1 MRVFLSKA
9 QKVKYY
15 RNLRIKIYFFAG
27 LLLVIGAAVVYGIT
41 NAPFLKIQKFEVVG
55 NVKLEEAQAE
65 VLTGNLARFL
75 GFNNFLSWPSKLGD
89 IKIEKNFSDGVLRL
103 VGNETRKFAIWCD
116 KECSWVDARGRILET
131 APDTEGSSIPKIKDS
146 RDLTLISGNTVLE
159 ENLFGN
165 IVKIIDGLQQ
175 LPTRIGSFEFNDR
188 LQELRASGTKGER
201 LIFSVRFT
209 PPPKAFNYLRD
220 LALSGELRGAEYVD
234 LTVENRVYLKPR

>member
-15 RNLRIKIYFFAG
+15 RSLRIKIYFCAG
-27 LLLVIGAAVVYGIT
+27 LLLVIGAAAVYGII
-41 NAPFLKIQKFEVVG
+41 NAQFLKIKKFEVVG

-65 VLTGNLARFL
+65 VLTGNFAKFL

-89 IKIEKNFSDGVLRL
+89 IKIEKNFSDGILRL
-103 VGNETRKFAIWCD
+103 IGNVSEKFAIWCS
-116 KECSWVDARGRILET
+116 KECYWVDPSGRILET

-146 RDLTLISGNTVLE
+146 RNMTLIAGNTILE

-165 IVKIIDGLQQ
+165 IVKIVDGLRQ
-175 LPTRIGSFEFNDR
+175 LPIRIENFEFNDR
-188 LQELRASGTKGER
+188 LQELKASGTKGER

-209 PPPKAFNYLRD
+209 PPAKAFNYLRD

-234 LTVENRVYLKPR
+234 LTVENRVYLKSR